1 MRSDLT
7 TSERAV
13 ASAVA
18 WKRLFPE
25 QGHGGD
31 RKSNKNQ
38 TPKIG
43 FESFAKDNFKI
54 GKDYAGRALAIAN
67 YSPEL
72 LEAAKDSLDG
82 AYKTYQAEK
91 LKREEVQHRPEGHD
105 RRQAPALLRC
115 AGEGE
120 DGKRQ
125 AQRRCG
131 KNSGG

>member
-1 MRSDLT
+1 MRRDMT

-25 QGHGGD
+25 GKVDQNVGGRGKKTD
-31 RKSNKNQ
+31 PENRVS
-38 TPKIG
+38 
-43 FESFAKDNFKI
+43 FDSFAKDNFKI

-91 LKREEVQHRPEGHD
+91 LKSEEDQHRPECND
-105 RRQAPALLRC
+105 RREAKALL
-115 AGEGE
+115 
-120 DGKRQ
+120 
-125 AQRRCG
+125 
-131 KNSGG
+131 